1 MKNKK
6 NRIITAEKFI
16 IFSFVLFISS
26 IHFAQ
31 SAKENHS
38 VFIFSNISDIS
49 DIEEFVGRFKEMLK
63 SKNDPFS
70 VIMNGDLINSFEKK
84 GFAKDSIRLSYV
96 LNELAKF
103 EKGKIVII
111 PGDRDWDNSGDK
123 GLKKVR
129 QLEKLVKSL
138 KINNVTWAVKDGC
151 PGPAEF
157 QLSENLLLVTMNTQ
171 WWNHPYEKGNS
182 INGNCKVSDTDIFK
196 EEFEDILNE
205 NTDMNIVVA
214 GHHPIISGG
223 EYGGHLPFYKH
234 IFPLTD
240 LSSGLYIPL
249 PLIGSFYPA
258 FRKNVGNKYDIVNE
272 RFNPFRELLSNVISD
287 YNSLIYVSGHEKN
300 NQIIEKNG
308 NYFINSGA
316 PETAEYV
323 ADLDETVFSKSEAG
337 LIEIVYHADGK
348 VSSEFHSFNS
358 QNGNINLTLFESA
371 CKYPDNNLPVN
382 YSFIPC
388 LNKRAANSASL
399 TPFDKTLE
407 VQAGAEYEAGGLKRF
422 FMGDHYRDSWT
433 AEVEVPYLNLD
444 TTKGGLSIL
453 KKGGGRQTL
462 SLKFMGE
469 DGLRYTFRSV
479 NKDPIK
485 ALDYELRNTFVANV
499 VKDQTSTQHP
509 YGALAADI
517 LLNELD
523 IIHAH
528 PKLYIMPDDPKLG
541 NYRPLFAN
549 MLGMLEENPTAPE
562 KNEKGFAGADDIVK
576 SNKLFRKL
584 FNDNKNRVDSK
595 NFAVARAFD
604 ILVGDWG
611 KHEDNWQWL
620 GFDKGE
626 QRIYRPMP
634 RDRDHVFSRWDGVL
648 PWLADREWAK
658 ESGEDF
664 DYEISGLRSLMFQ
677 ARHLDRFIASDLSKE
692 DWLNAAKFVQ
702 EKISEEIID
711 KAIHNMPEEVYEISG
726 KEIASKLKARI
737 KDLDKYI
744 IEYYEM
750 LAPEVDIVGSNK
762 QEFFDIKIAGDRTIN
777 VNMFNVENGN
787 KGQLLL
793 YSRTFYED
801 ETDEI
806 RLFGLGDN
814 DIFNISG
821 MNKSSINIRIFSG
834 SGKDSIINKSAAH
847 IEVYDEGNKTKILAE
862 NDNVDFIKSF
872 DEDLYSYNRTKFAYN
887 TYFPL
892 PYISYGADDGF
903 IFNFRID
910 FVTHSFDK
918 KDYSAKHKFKIAGTT
933 AASFGVEYNG
943 RFHHTFGNWD
953 LILGGHYNYPL
964 TYTYFYGFGN
974 NSLKDENKYLNNFYR
989 TRYNSKG
996 LSLGVIYDF
1005 WKVSSLS
1012 FQLNYENNERQLDIE
1027 NTIFGT
1033 KNFIGLDK
1041 INLIETII
1049 SLDIDFRDNPILP
1062 ASGTRLLTKYSN
1074 GLVTNLN
1081 NANYGKLTI
1090 IAEGYFSTK
1099 LLLPVTLGLKAGGG
1113 ESYGEIPF
1121 YHQFTLGQ
1129 NNYLKGFRN
1138 NRFTGSGMLFY
1149 QTELNINLLDIN
1161 DAFVPLSFGVTGF
1174 FNSGQI
1180 IENNSISSNWHNGYG
1195 FGIYVI
1201 PLRKDFTINTTF
1213 GFSRE
1218 ESMLIEFGL
1227 GTSL

>member
-1 MKNKK
+1 MKKATRK
-6 NRIITAEKFI
+6 N
-16 IFSFVLFISS
+16 VLFYTFTILFLYLNFST
-26 IHFAQ
+26 IFFAQ
-31 SAKENHS
+31 SKNDNFS
-38 VFIFSNISDIS
+38 VYLISNISDIS
-49 DIEEFVGRFKEMLK
+49 NIENFVESINDILTKK
-63 SKNDPFS
+63 KNPFA
-70 VIMNGDLINSFEKK
+70 IIINGDLITSLSKK
-84 GFAKDSIRLSYV
+84 NFKKDSLKLAYL
-96 LNELAKF
+96 LNELSKF
-103 EKGKIVII
+103 EKGKIIII
-111 PGDRDWDNSGDK
+111 PGDRDWDDSGNK
-123 GLKKVR
+123 GLKRVR

-138 KINNVTWAVKDGC
+138 KIKNVVWALKDGC
-151 PGPAEF
+151 PGPAEY

-171 WWNHPYEKGNS
+171 WWNHPFEKGDA

-205 NTDMNIVVA
+205 NTDMNIIIA

-258 FRKNVGNKYDIVNE
+258 FRESVGNKYDIVNE

-287 YNSLIYVSGHEKN
+287 FNSLIYVSGHEKN
-300 NQIIEKNG
+300 NQIIEKDG
-308 NYFINSGA
+308 NYFVNSGA
-316 PETAEYV
+316 PENAEY
-323 ADLDETVFSKSEAG
+323 AANLDETVFSESEAG
-337 LIEIVYHADGK
+337 LIEIVYHTDGK
-348 VSSEFHSFNS
+348 VSSEFHSYNS
-358 QNGNINLTLFESA
+358 HNNNVNLTLFESA

-388 LNKRAANSASL
+388 LNKSATNPVSL
-399 TPFDKTLE
+399 KPFDKTVK
-407 VQAGAEYEAGGLKRF
+407 VQAGIEYEAGGIKRF
-422 FMGDHYRDSWT
+422 FMGDHYRDAWL
-433 AEVEVPYLNLD
+433 AQVEVPYLNLD
-444 TTKGGLSIL
+444 TTKGGLSVL

-462 SLKFMGE
+462 SLKFMGK

-485 ALDYELRNTFVANV
+485 ALDYELRKTFVANV
-499 VKDQTSTQHP
+499 VKDQTTTQHP
-509 YGALAADI
+509 YGALATDI
-517 LLNELD
+517 MLNELD

-528 PKLYIMPDDPKLG
+528 PKLYVMPDDPKLG

-549 MLGMLEENPTAPE
+549 MLGMLEENPADPE

-584 FNDNKNRVDSK
+584 FKNNKNRVDSK

-611 KHEDNWQWL
+611 KHEDNWKWI
-620 GFDKGE
+620 GFDTGE
-626 QRIYRPMP
+626 QRIYKPMP
-634 RDRDHVFSRWDGVL
+634 RDRDHVFSRWDGIL

-702 EKISEEIID
+702 ERLNDEIID
-711 KAIHNMPEEVYEISG
+711 KSVHNMPEEVYEISG
-726 KEIASKLKARI
+726 KEIASKLKARL

-750 LAPEVDIVGSNK
+750 LSPEVEIVGSNK
-762 QEFFDIKIAGDRTIN
+762 KEYFDIN
-777 VNMFNVENGN
+777 VIDDAVIKVQMFNVENSN
-787 KGQLLL
+787 KGKWLL

-806 RLFGLGDN
+806 RLFGLGGK
-814 DIFNISG
+814 DIFEIYGENESKID
-821 MNKSSINIRIFSG
+821 IRVFSA
-834 SGKDSIINKSAAH
+834 SGKDSINNKSASE
-847 IEVYDEGNKTKILAE
+847 IEVYDEGNKTKIIAE

-903 IFNFRID
+903 IFNFSID
-910 FVTHSFDK
+910 FIKHSFDK
-918 KDYSAKHKFKIAGTT
+918 KDFSAKHKIKIAGTT
-933 AASFGVEYNG
+933 GASFGAEYNG
-943 RFHHTFGNWD
+943 RFRHTFGNWD
-953 LILGGHYNYPL
+953 LTFGGHYNFPL

-974 NSLKDENKYLNNFYR
+974 NTTKDEKKYLNNFYR

-996 LSLGVIYDF
+996 LSLGIIHDF
-1005 WKVSSLS
+1005 WKVSSFSLQLS
-1012 FQLNYENNERQLDIE
+1012 YENNERQLDIE
-1027 NTIFGT
+1027 KTIFGT
-1033 KNFIGLDK
+1033 ENFIGLDK
-1041 INLIETII
+1041 INLIEAQAA
-1049 SLDIDFRDNPILP
+1049 LDIDFRDNAILP
-1062 ASGTRLLTKYSN
+1062 TSGTRLYTKYSN
-1074 GLVTNLN
+1074 GVVTNLN
-1081 NANYGKLTI
+1081 NTNFGKLTVL
-1090 IAEGYFSTK
+1090 AEGYLSGK
-1099 LLLPVTLGLKAGGG
+1099 ILLPLTLALKAGGG
-1113 ESYGEIPF
+1113 ESYGKIPF

-1149 QTELNINLLDIN
+1149 QTILNINIFN
-1161 DAFVPLSFGVTGF
+1161 IKDAFVPLSFGITGF

-1180 IENNSISSNWHNGYG
+1180 IENNSISNNWHNGYG
-1195 FGIYVI
+1195 FGFYVI

-1213 GFSRE
+1213 GFSKE
-1218 ESMLIEFGL
+1218 ESMLIEFGI
-1227 GTSL
+1227 GSSL

>member
-1 MKNKK
+1 MEKK
-6 NRIITAEKFI
+6 N
-16 IFSFVLFISS
+16 
-26 IHFAQ
+26 
-31 SAKENHS
+31 
-38 VFIFSNISDIS
+38 
-49 DIEEFVGRFKEMLK
+49 
-63 SKNDPFS
+63 
-70 VIMNGDLINSFEKK
+70 
-84 GFAKDSIRLSYV
+84 FAKDSIRLSYV
-96 LNELAKF
+96 LNELSKF
-103 EKGKIVII
+103 GKGKIIII
-111 PGDRDWDNSGDK
+111 PGDRDWNDSGNK
-123 GLKKVR
+123 GLKRVR

-138 KINNVTWAVKDGC
+138 KIRNVTWALKDGC
-151 PGPAEF
+151 PGPKEF
-157 QLSENLLLVTMNTQ
+157 QLSENLLLVTLNTQ

-182 INGNCKVSDTDIFK
+182 INGNCKVSDIDIFK

-205 NTDMNIVVA
+205 NTDMNIVIA
-214 GHHPIISGG
+214 GHYPIFSGG

-258 FRKNVGNKYDIVNE
+258 FRENIGNKYDIVNE
-272 RFNPFRELLSNVISD
+272 RFDPFRELLSNVISD

-300 NQIIEKNG
+300 QQIIEKDG

-316 PETAEYV
+316 PETAEHA
-323 ADLDETVFSKSEAG
+323 ADLDETVFSKSETG

-358 QNGNINLTLFESA
+358 IENNVNLTLFESA

-388 LNKRAANSASL
+388 LNKSATNSASL
-399 TPFDKTLE
+399 TPFDKTVK
-407 VQAGAEYEAGGLKRF
+407 VQAGAEYEAGSLKGF

-444 TTKGGLSIL
+444 TTKGGLKVL

-462 SLKFMGE
+462 SLKFIGE

-485 ALDYELRNTFVANV
+485 ALDYDLRKTFVVKV
-499 VKDQTSTQHP
+499 VKDQTTTQHP

-517 LLNELD
+517 MLNELD

-528 PKLYIMPDDPKLG
+528 PKLYVIPDDPKLG

-549 MLGMLEENPTAPE
+549 MLGMLEENPVDPE

-584 FNDNKNRVDSK
+584 FKSNKNRVDSK

-611 KHEDNWQWL
+611 KHEDNWKWM
-620 GFDKGE
+620 GFDTGE
-626 QRIYRPMP
+626 QRIYKPMP

-677 ARHLDRFIASDLSKE
+677 ARHLDRFIVSDLSKD

-702 EKISEEIID
+702 EKLNNEIID
-711 KAIHNMPEEVYEISG
+711 KAIRNMPEEVYEISG
-726 KEIASKLKARI
+726 KEIASKLKVRI

-762 QEFFDIKIAGDRTIN
+762 EEYFDINIIDERIVK
-777 VNMFNVENGN
+777 VQMFNVENGS
-787 KGQLLL
+787 KGKWLLF
-793 YSRTFYED
+793 SRTFYKD

-806 RLFGLGDN
+806 RLFGLGGK
-814 DIFNISG
+814 DIFDIYGEND
-821 MNKSSINIRIFSG
+821 SSIDIRIFSG
-834 SGKDSIINKSAAH
+834 SGKDSINNKSASR
-847 IEVYDEGNKTKILAE
+847 IEVYDKGNKTKILAE
-862 NDNVDFIKSF
+862 NNNLDFIKSF

-892 PYISYGADDGF
+892 PYIYYGADDGF
-903 IFNFRID
+903 IFNFSID

-943 RFHHTFGNWD
+943 LIHHTFGNWD

-974 NSLKDENKYLNNFYR
+974 NSPKDENKYLNNFYR

-996 LSLGVIYDF
+996 LSFGIIYDF
-1005 WKVSSLS
+1005 WKISSFSLK
-1012 FQLNYENNERQLDIE
+1012 LNYENNERQLDIE
-1027 NTIFGT
+1027 KTIFGT
-1033 KNFIGLDK
+1033 DNFIGLDK
-1041 INLIETII
+1041 INLIEAQAV
-1049 SLDIDFRDNPILP
+1049 LDIDFRDNAILP
-1062 ASGTRLLTKYSN
+1062 TSGTRLYTEYSN
-1074 GLVTNLN
+1074 GVITNLN
-1081 NANYGKLTI
+1081 NSNFGKLTI
-1090 IAEGYFSTK
+1090 LAEGYLSK
-1099 LLLPVTLGLKAGGG
+1099 KILLPLILALKGGFG
-1113 ESYGEIPF
+1113 ESYGKIPF

-1129 NNYLKGFRN
+1129 NNYLKGFGN

-1149 QTELNINLLDIN
+1149 QTELNINLFDIN
-1161 DAFVPLSFGVTGF
+1161 EAFVPLSFGITGF

-1180 IENNSISSNWHNGYG
+1180 IENNSITNNWHNGYG